1 MTPEEKKL
9 KNKIGFVS
17 LGCPKNLTVTETMIG
32 LLTPEYEIVTNP
44 ADADIIIVNT
54 CGFIES
60 AKQESIET
68 IIEMGQYKDGG
79 SLKKLI
85 VTGCL
90 AERYTEDILEQLPE
104 VDAVVGTGSYFEIK
118 KIIDDAVAGER
129 VTHKNDINTIAP
141 ENLPRVI
148 STGGASAY
156 LAIADG
162 CNNHC
167 TYCVIPSL
175 RGKYRSRKMEDI
187 LAEAKSLVEKGYKEL
202 IVIAQD
208 TTMYGIDI
216 YGEKR
221 LAKLVEELD
230 KIDGIEWI
238 RLHYCYP
245 ESVTDELIEVMA
257 NCKKVCKYIDIP
269 FQHASDSVLKRMGR
283 RGKESD
289 YRALVEKLRAAM
301 PEITIRSTFIT
312 GFPGESA
319 EDFET
324 LMKFLN
330 DTELD
335 KIGVFAYSKE
345 EGTPAAEMEDQIDE
359 EVKLARRDALMAL
372 GQEISLEKN
381 KSKIGKTIRVL
392 AEEQI
397 KRNIFAGR
405 SEGDSP
411 DVDGMVIFK
420 SKNAKIGEF
429 ADVVITKA
437 SEYDLEGKA
446 DEHSK

>member
-1 MTPEEKKL
+1 MTPEGKKV

-32 LLTPEYEIVTNP
+32 LLAPDYEIVTNP

-79 SLKKLI
+79 GLKKLI

-90 AERYTEDILEQLPE
+90 AERYTEDILNELPE

-118 KIIDDAVAGER
+118 KIIDDTVLGER
-129 VTHKNDINTIAP
+129 VTHKNDINIVAP

-148 STGGASAY
+148 STGSASAY

-167 TYCVIPSL
+167 SYCVIPSL

-187 LAEAKSLVEKGYKEL
+187 LAEARSLAEKGYKEL

-216 YGEKR
+216 YGKKK
-221 LAKLVEELD
+221 LAELVSELD
-230 KIDGIEWI
+230 KIDGVEWI

-245 ESVTDELIEVMA
+245 ESVTDELISVMA
-257 NCKKVCKYIDIP
+257 NSKKVCKYIDIP
-269 FQHASDSVLKRMGR
+269 FQHASDDVLRRMGR
-283 RGKESD
+283 RGREED
-289 YRALVEKLRAAM
+289 YRNLIEKLRMAM
-301 PEITIRSTFIT
+301 PDITIRSTFIT

-324 LMKFLN
+324 LMKFVN

-335 KIGVFAYSKE
+335 KIGVFAYSRE

-359 EVKLARRDALMAL
+359 EVKETRRDALMAL

-381 KSKIGKTIRVL
+381 KSKIGKTIKVL
-392 AEEQI
+392 AEEEI

-429 ADVVITKA
+429 AFVTITKA
-437 SEYDLEGKA
+437 SEYDLEGTA
-446 DEHSK
+446 DEYCK

>member
-1 MTPEEKKL
+1 M
-9 KNKIGFVS
+9 NSKIGFVS

-32 LLTPEYEIVTNP
+32 LLSPEYEVVTNP
-44 ADADIIIVNT
+44 AEADIIIVNT

-60 AKQESIET
+60 AKQESVET

-79 SLKKLI
+79 NLKKLI

-118 KIIDDAVAGER
+118 KIIDNAAHGER
-129 VTHKNDINTIAP
+129 VTHKNDINTVAP

-187 LAEAKSLVEKGYKEL
+187 LAEARSLAEKGYKEL

-208 TTMYGIDI
+208 TTMYGIDL
-216 YGEKR
+216 YKEKR
-221 LAKLVEELD
+221 LAALVRELD

-257 NCKKVCKYIDIP
+257 NSKKVCKYIDIP

-283 RGKESD
+283 RGKEAD
-289 YRALVEKLRAAM
+289 YRALVEKLRITM
-301 PEITIRSTFIT
+301 PDITIRSTFIT
-312 GFPGESA
+312 GFPGETA
-319 EDFET
+319 EDFEA
-324 LMKFLN
+324 LMKFVN

-335 KIGVFAYSKE
+335 KIGVFAYSRE

-359 EVKLARRDALMAL
+359 EVKETRRDALMAL
-372 GQEISLEKN
+372 GQEISLDKN
-381 KSKIGKTIRVL
+381 KSKIGRTIKVL

-397 KRNIFAGR
+397 KKDTFAGR

-437 SEYDLEGKA
+437 SEYDLEGVA
-446 DEHSK
+446 DEYCK